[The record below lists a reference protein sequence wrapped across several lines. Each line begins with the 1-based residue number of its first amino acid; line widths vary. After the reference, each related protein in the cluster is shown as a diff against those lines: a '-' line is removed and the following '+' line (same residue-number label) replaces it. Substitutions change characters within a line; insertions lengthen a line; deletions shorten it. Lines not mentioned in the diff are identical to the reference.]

1 MTYKSLMVHLQLGQ
15 SNAGL
20 LRIADSLAQ
29 SFQARLIGVAVCQPM
44 RLLYNDGYMPAE
56 LIDDDRQN
64 MERQIAAT
72 EVEFR
77 TVVQQPAGDL
87 DWRSTITLDPLS
99 NYLAGEARNADLVIT
114 SVDHKASSFDVSRN
128 VNVGDLVMQVG
139 RPLLVVPSTLGK
151 LKLERIVVAW
161 DDSREARRATLDAL
175 PFLKRAAHVAVVQIA
190 DDDYLPSARSNL
202 RDVVA
207 WLRRHGVE
215 AEPIAS
221 LALGDDVAQLS
232 AIAGDHGAELVVAGA
247 YGHSRLREWVLG
259 GVTRDL
265 LQSANR
271 CSLLSH

>member
-1 MTYKSLMVHLQLGQ
+1 MTYKTLMVHLKIGQ

-20 LRIADSLAQ
+20 LRIADDLAQ

-44 RLLYNDGYMPAE
+44 RLLYNAGYMPAG
-56 LIDDDRQN
+56 LIEDDRQN
-64 MERQIAAT
+64 MEQQTAAT
-72 EVEFR
+72 EAEFR
-77 TVVQQPAGDL
+77 TVIQQPAGDL
-87 DWRSTITLDPLS
+87 DWRSTITLDLLS

-190 DDDYLPSARSNL
+190 DDDYLPSWLPGCAATASRRSRSHRSRWVMTLPNSAPSPAITVPNSSW
-202 RDVVA
+202 R
-207 WLRRHGVE
+207 
-215 AEPIAS
+215 EPM
-221 LALGDDVAQLS
+221 
-232 AIAGDHGAELVVAGA
+232 AIAVSGNG
-247 YGHSRLREWVLG
+247 S
-259 GVTRDL
+259 
-265 LQSANR
+265 SAA
-271 CSLLSH
+271 